1 MYKNSILLE
10 GFGDTRETEVS
21 LYAVS
26 RSEVASEPVNVTVKP
41 LPPSII
47 GVRASLVLDSAFGGI
62 NVKFINVDSANIVF
76 ETLVKDSKG
85 DWQHV
90 DFYYTSM
97 PKGEYNIRGFPPE
110 EREWGV
116 YVRDRWDN
124 HTDTITA
131 KIKPIYEEQLDKSKF
146 KDVRVKQNDT
156 TDVPQF
162 TPLSVLEGR
171 VRTAED
177 YSSSWVLSKLWD
189 NSGMGTTGS
198 SNGFHTKE
206 KYNLPIWIPFDLGFK
221 YVLSRYKI
229 WQRTGTYIF
238 NHGNPHHWEIWGT
251 NNTKIKNSDPNNK
264 NPDNGWV
271 KLGEWVM
278 VKPSGIPEVG
288 VNSAED
294 IEVAT
299 NGQEYEFGNGLPAVR
314 YIAWKNIDSWGSI
327 DNYTGFMHLMEIT
340 LWGQKK

>member
-1 MYKNSILLE
+1 
-10 GFGDTRETEVS
+10 
-21 LYAVS
+21 
-26 RSEVASEPVNVTVKP
+26 
-41 LPPSII
+41 
-47 GVRASLVLDSAFGGI
+47 
-62 NVKFINVDSANIVF
+62 
-76 ETLVKDSKG
+76 
-85 DWQHV
+85 
-90 DFYYTSM
+90 
-97 PKGEYNIRGFPPE
+97 
-110 EREWGV
+110 
-116 YVRDRWDN
+116 
-124 HTDTITA
+124 
-131 KIKPIYEEQLDKSKF
+131 
-146 KDVRVKQNDT
+146 
-156 TDVPQF
+156 
-162 TPLSVLEGR
+162 
-171 VRTAED
+171 
-177 YSSSWVLSKLWD
+177 
-189 NSGMGTTGS
+189 MGTTGS